1 MIVRFIHSVMITQ
14 MAEYLI
20 RWYSFSI
27 RLQVIKSST
36 MNVVNK
42 WMYLGVCVEL
52 SMMYA
57 GSKNQL
63 VKYE

>member
-14 MAEYLI
+14 MVGYLI

-27 RLQVIKSST
+27 RLQVIKST